1 MGQITGAEIIAR
13 SLKEQ
18 GVEAM
23 YGVVGIPVAGI
34 AAEANKIGLRY
45 VGMRHEMPATYAAQA
60 TSYLTGRLGASLV
73 VSGPGALNAT
83 AAFANAWSNRW
94 PMIMLGG
101 AGETSRV
108 GMGDFQEADL
118 LTPVLPYAKFARSVQ
133 SIDRLPIYIAEAARK
148 ALHGTPGP
156 SYLDLP
162 GDMIAG
168 SIDENDVQWAERVP
182 DAPRPAAD
190 PESVLAALAALKT
203 AESPLVIIGK
213 GVAWSRAEEE
223 TRRFV
228 EETGLPY
235 LAMPMAGGILPD
247 THDQSAAA
255 ARTYALQNADMI
267 VLLGARLNWMLH
279 YGMPPRFREDLRVI
293 QLDINSEEIGVN
305 VPAEVGLVGDA
316 KATISKLLDA
326 LDADPWK
333 FPDDSEWTQAVKAE
347 AGRNAESVQG
357 MMADDSVPMGYYRSL
372 SEIKDAMPDDAIV
385 IAEGASTMD
394 ISRQVF
400 KSMNP
405 RSRLDAGSF
414 GSMGLGH
421 GFAIAAQ
428 VTNPDKKVIALQG
441 DAAFGF
447 AGMEVEV
454 AVRQKLPITWV
465 VFVNNGIGGQDVDDD
480 TAMNVPGAF
489 VPNARYDKVI
499 EAFGGHG
506 YHVET
511 PDELAAALKDA
522 IASDETS
529 LINVALDPQA
539 SRKPQKFAWLT
550 R

>member
-1 MGQITGAEIIAR
+1 MAEISGAQIIAR
-13 SLKEQ
+13 SLKTQ
-18 GVEAM
+18 GVSAM
-23 YGVVGIPVAGI
+23 YGVVGIPVAQIASAAMAEGI
-34 AAEANKIGLRY
+34 KY

-101 AGETSRV
+101 AGETTRV

-118 LTPVLPYAKFARSVQ
+118 LTPVLPYAKFARSVT
-133 SIDRLPIYIAEAARK
+133 SMERLPAIIAEAARK

-156 SYLDLP
+156 SFLDLP

-168 SIDENDVQWAERVP
+168 SIEEDTVQWVPRVP
-182 DAPRPAAD
+182 DAPRPQAD
-190 PESVLAALAALKT
+190 PQSVADALEAIKSAQ
-203 AESPLVIIGK
+203 SPLVIIGK
-213 GVAWSRAEEE
+213 GVAWSRAEDEV
-223 TRRFV
+223 RRFV

-235 LAMPMAGGILPD
+235 LAMPMAKGILPD

-255 ARTYALQNADMI
+255 ARSYVLQNADVI
-267 VLLGARLNWMLH
+267 FLIGARLNWMLH
-279 YGMPPRFREDLRVI
+279 YGMPPRFREDVRII

-305 VPAEVGLVGDA
+305 VAAEVGLVGDA
-316 KATISKLLDA
+316 KATMAQLLDS
-326 LDADPWK
+326 LDEAPWK
-333 FPDDSEWTQAVKAE
+333 FPDDSEWTQSVKAE
-347 AGRNAESVQG
+347 AARNGESVQA
-357 MMADDSVPMGYYRSL
+357 MMDDDSTPMGYYRSL
-372 SEIKDAMPDDAIV
+372 REIRDALPEDAIIV
-385 IAEGASTMD
+385 AEGASTMD
-394 ISRQVF
+394 ISRTVLDNF
-400 KSMNP
+400 LP
-405 RSRLDAGSF
+405 RHRLDAGSF

-428 VTNPDKKVIALQG
+428 VVHPDKKVLALQG

-454 AVRQKLPITWV
+454 AVRHKLPITWV
-465 VFVNNGIGGQDVDDD
+465 VFVNNGIGGNDVDMD
-480 TAMNVPGAF
+480 TAMQSPGAF

-499 EAFGGHG
+499 EAFGGKG

-522 IASDETS
+522 VASDETC
-529 LINVALDPQA
+529 LINVALDPAAQK
-539 SRKPQKFAWLT
+539 KPQKFGWLT

>member
-34 AAEANKIGLRY
+34 AAAANKIGLRY

-118 LTPVLPYAKFARSVQ
+118 LTPVLPFAKFARSVQ

-148 ALHGTPGP
+148 SLHGTPGP

-162 GDMIAG
+162 GDMISG
-168 SIDENDVQWAERVP
+168 SIDEDDVQWAARVP

-223 TRRFV
+223 ARRFV

-255 ARTYALQNADMI
+255 ARTYALQNADMV

-279 YGMPPRFREDLRVI
+279 YGMPPRFREDLRVV

-316 KATISKLLDA
+316 KATIGKLLDA
-326 LDADPWK
+326 LDADPWS

-347 AGRNAESVQG
+347 AGRNAESVEG
-357 MMADDSVPMGYYRSL
+357 MMADDSVPMGYYRGL

-385 IAEGASTMD
+385 VAEGASTMD

-428 VTNPDKKVIALQG
+428 VTNPGKKVIALQG

>member
-1 MGQITGAEIIAR
+1 MAEISGAQIIAR
-13 SLKEQ
+13 SLKTQ
-18 GVEAM
+18 GVDAM
-23 YGVVGIPVAGI
+23 YGVVGIPVAQIAGAAKAEGI
-34 AAEANKIGLRY
+34 KY

-101 AGETSRV
+101 AGETTRI

-118 LTPVLPYAKFARSVQ
+118 LTPVLPYAKFARSAQ
-133 SIDRLPIYIAEAARK
+133 SIERLPALIAEAARK

-156 SYLDLP
+156 SFLDLP

-168 SIDENDVQWAERVP
+168 SVEEDTVQWVPRVP
-182 DAPRPAAD
+182 DAPRPQAD
-190 PESVLAALAALKT
+190 PQSVEAALEALKS

-223 TRRFV
+223 VKLFV

-235 LAMPMAGGILPD
+235 LAMPMAKGILPD
-247 THDQSAAA
+247 THDQAAAA
-255 ARTYALQNADMI
+255 ARSYVLQNADLI
-267 VLLGARLNWMLH
+267 FLVGARLNWMLH
-279 YGMPPRFREDLRVI
+279 YGMPPRFREDVRVV

-305 VPAEVGLVGDA
+305 VAAEVGLVGDA
-316 KATISKLLDA
+316 KATMAQLLDS
-326 LDADPWK
+326 LDQDPWK
-333 FPDDSEWTQAVKAE
+333 FPDDSEWTQSVKAE
-347 AGRNAESVQG
+347 AARNGESVQA
-357 MMADDSVPMGYYRSL
+357 MMDDDSTPMGYYRGL
-372 SEIKDAMPDDAIV
+372 KEIRDAIPEDTIIV
-385 IAEGASTMD
+385 AEGASTMD
-394 ISRQVF
+394 ISRTVLDNF
-400 KSMNP
+400 LP
-405 RSRLDAGSF
+405 RHRLDAGSF

-428 VTNPDKKVIALQG
+428 VVHPDKKVLALQG

-454 AVRQKLPITWV
+454 AVRHKLPITWV
-465 VFVNNGIGGQDVDDD
+465 VFVNNGIGGNDVDMD
-480 TAMNVPGAF
+480 TAMQSPGAF

-499 EAFGGHG
+499 EAFGGKG

-511 PDELAAALKDA
+511 PDEFAAALKDA
-522 IASDETS
+522 VASDETC
-529 LINVALDPQA
+529 LINVALDPAAQK
-539 SRKPQKFAWLT
+539 KPQKFAWLT

>member
-34 AAEANKIGLRY
+34 AVEANKIGLRY

-162 GDMIAG
+162 GDMISG
-168 SIDENDVQWAERVP
+168 SIDEDDVQWAERVP
-182 DAPRPAAD
+182 DAPRPSAD

-267 VLLGARLNWMLH
+267 MLLGARLNWMLH
-279 YGMPPRFREDLRVI
+279 YGMSPRFREDLRVI

-316 KATISKLLDA
+316 KATIGKLLDA
-326 LDADPWK
+326 LDSDPWK

-400 KSMNP
+400 KSMKP

-441 DAAFGF
+441 DA
-447 AGMEVEV
+447 M
-454 AVRQKLPITWV
+454 
-465 VFVNNGIGGQDVDDD
+465 
-480 TAMNVPGAF
+480 
-489 VPNARYDKVI
+489 
-499 EAFGGHG
+499 
-506 YHVET
+506 T
-511 PDELAAALKDA
+511 P
-522 IASDETS
+522 
-529 LINVALDPQA
+529 
-539 SRKPQKFAWLT
+539 R
-550 R
+550 